1 LAGCATEDFNVLMSV
16 KE

>member
-1 LAGCATEDFNVLMSV
+1 MIENVLMSV

>member
-1 LAGCATEDFNVLMSV
+1 MIEDVLMSV

>member
-1 LAGCATEDFNVLMSV
+1 MSGLMSV

>member
-1 LAGCATEDFNVLMSV
+1 MIEDDLMSV